1 MKTIKKLTGGCLAM
15 LFLASVT
22 SNAQTQTEA
31 STGASV
37 AKKLGM
43 YIFPAKDQSPE
54 QQNKDENDCYKWA
67 VDQSGVDP
75 INPPKVEA
83 QQVDQ
88 GPDGSA
94 VKGAA
99 KGAAVGAAVGAICGD
114 AGQGAAVGAV
124 AGGLGGMRSKKAG
137 NAKQQA
143 SADQAAQQQQQA
155 YMDSFK
161 KAYTACLEGKGYS
174 VK

>member
-1 MKTIKKLTGGCLAM
+1 MKTFKKLISGCLAL
-15 LFLASVT
+15 LFLAGFT
-22 SNAQTQTEA
+22 SNAQAQTET

-37 AKKLGM
+37 AKKLDM
-43 YIFPAKDQSPE
+43 YVFPAKNQSPE
-54 QQNKDENDCYKWA
+54 QQSKDENDCYKWA

-83 QQVDQ
+83 QQVDK

-99 KGAAVGAAVGAICGD
+99 KGAAAGAAIGAICGD

-124 AGGLGGMRSKKAG
+124 AGGLGGMRSKKVSDS
-137 NAKQQA
+137 KQQA
-143 SADQAAQQQQQA
+143 GADQAAQQQQQA

-161 KAYTACLEGKGYS
+161 KAYTACLEGKGYT

>member
-1 MKTIKKLTGGCLAM
+1 MKKSNNLFRGCIAM
-15 LFLASVT
+15 LLLASLTSVAQTDPSPGASVT
-22 SNAQTQTEA
+22 
-31 STGASV
+31 
-37 AKKLGM
+37 KKLGM
-43 YIFPAKDQSPE
+43 YVFPAKDQSQE

-67 VDQSGVDP
+67 MDQSGVDP

-83 QQVDQ
+83 KQVDTN
-88 GPDGSA
+88 PDGTA

-114 AGQGAAVGAV
+114 AGKGAAIGAIG
-124 AGGLGGMRSKKAG
+124 GGLGGIKAKKTTD
-137 NAKQQA
+137 AKQQA
-143 SADQAAQQQQQA
+143 GADQAAQQQQQA

-161 KAYTACLEGKGYS
+161 KAYTACLEGKGYT